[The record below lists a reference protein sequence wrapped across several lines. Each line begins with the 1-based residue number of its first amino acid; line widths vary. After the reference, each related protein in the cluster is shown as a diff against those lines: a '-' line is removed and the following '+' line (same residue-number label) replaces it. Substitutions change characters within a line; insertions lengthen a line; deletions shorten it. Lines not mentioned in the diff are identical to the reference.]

1 MAEGLTV
8 SRRHAPIVG
17 WLATADECW
26 PGVQLYR
33 DAFVVDAPLGVLQ
46 APPGDLTVV
55 LGSVARPIAEILVIE
70 ESRTS
75 PARATAM
82 IRLVREH
89 GAQRVA
95 VDRTA
100 VIAAWT
106 SAVPLWETLRDMGFV
121 PAQWPDQPVGRPI
134 ARVAPS
140 AIAVKTVPAAPADW
154 CTIFWWLC

>member
-1 MAEGLTV
+1 M
-8 SRRHAPIVG
+8 SRRYAPSVG
-17 WLATADECW
+17 WLATADERW
-26 PGVQLYR
+26 PGVQLHR

-46 APPGDLTVV
+46 APPGDLAVF

-70 ESRTS
+70 ESHTS

-82 IRLVREH
+82 IRLVQEL
-89 GAQRVA
+89 GARTVA

-100 VIAAWT
+100 VIEAWN
-106 SAVPLWETLRDMGFV
+106 SAVPLWDTLRDMGFV
-121 PAQWPDQPVGRPI
+121 PAQWPDRPVVRPV

-140 AIAVKTVPAAPADW
+140 VIAVKTVPAAPADW